1 MMVFAI
7 AFDPS
12 CDPSGPGVYSQLW
25 LPRISGPTAFV
36 PNSVRLDG
44 RNDERIGLGDEHG
57 AGGDSSHCSLGPAT
71 HPKSPAF
78 VEPRSFYIR
87 RGEIRV
93 DFARLVEGNG
103 EYHHVQRLLSASVMG
118 QRYIGFRFLSGCAE
132 VDVIAFSVC
141 DVYPSDP

>member
-1 MMVFAI
+1 MQAGVRTELLTTPHVMAI
-7 AFDPS
+7 PH
-12 CDPSGPGVYSQLW
+12 GPWSILAVVVTKHFRADS
-25 LPRISGPTAFV
+25 IV

-71 HPKSPAF
+71 HPQSPAF

-93 DFARLVEGNG
+93 DFARWVEGNG
-103 EYHHVQRLLSASVMG
+103 EYHHVQTIRAGTCSSAPAV
-118 QRYIGFRFLSGCAE
+118 RPI
-132 VDVIAFSVC
+132 V
-141 DVYPSDP
+141 